1 MPDLSSLVAPVL
13 AFVGGVFSLF
23 VARRLGLGPV
33 QAEYVSLLRGMSDA
47 QQKRIADL
55 ELQAGKD
62 KDEIM
67 RLRQRIG
74 DLEQMVDD
82 LRADIRAMRA
92 NRSRRRP
99 E

>member
-1 MPDLSSLVAPVL
+1 VPDISSLVAPLL
-13 AFVGGVFSLF
+13 AFVGGVFSLY
-23 VARRLGLGPV
+23 VARKLGLGPV

-47 QQKRIADL
+47 QQKRIGDL

-62 KDEIM
+62 KDEIT

-82 LRADIRAMRA
+82 LRAEIREMRA
-92 NRSRRRP
+92 LRRTKR
-99 E
+99 